1 MPSCRVYHRNIRARR
16 GGIEY
21 IDELH
26 GAGHHTVLALR
37 RKGYDTLNKL
47 AKADLDDLAE
57 VRVGRHRTRLGR
69 EKAKKLKRQAAR
81 AK

>member
-1 MPSCRVYHRNIRARR
+1 MATCRVYKRNIRARK
-16 GGIEY
+16 GGIRD

-26 GAGHHTVLALR
+26 GAGHHTVLALKR
-37 RKGYDTLNKL
+37 NGYSTLGKL
-47 AKADLDDLAE
+47 AKADLEKLSE
-57 VRVGRHRTRLGR
+57 VRVGSHRTRLGR